1 MTAGGDPA
9 YRQAAFGGGYGLMT
23 FHVDEIAEMII
34 ISTSHGSADCPPEP
48 TTHGP
53 APRTVRVRTHLQHHR
68 DEPADPAERQRPGQ
82 GVPLV
87 RTPTARRPMR
97 YCASL
102 GGSPRSCMQ
111 GAITH
116 LIAGVPVSE
125 LGAAI
130 DWYTRLFG
138 RPPDLRAG
146 EEILWDIDEHA
157 TLFIEPDAA
166 RAGAGRI
173 TLAVAGL
180 DALLE
185 RLATEGIEHE
195 PIETYS
201 NGVRHVKVPDP
212 DGNAIAFAELPQS

>member
-1 MTAGGDPA
+1 
-9 YRQAAFGGGYGLMT
+9 
-23 FHVDEIAEMII
+23 
-34 ISTSHGSADCPPEP
+34 
-48 TTHGP
+48 
-53 APRTVRVRTHLQHHR
+53 
-68 DEPADPAERQRPGQ
+68 
-82 GVPLV
+82 
-87 RTPTARRPMR
+87 
-97 YCASL
+97 
-102 GGSPRSCMQ
+102 MQ
-111 GAITH
+111 GTITH

-166 RAGAGRI
+166 RAGAGRV

-201 NGVRHVKVPDP
+201 NGVRHVNVPDP
-212 DGNAIAFAELPQS
+212 DGNAIALAELPQS

>member
-1 MTAGGDPA
+1 
-9 YRQAAFGGGYGLMT
+9 
-23 FHVDEIAEMII
+23 
-34 ISTSHGSADCPPEP
+34 
-48 TTHGP
+48 
-53 APRTVRVRTHLQHHR
+53 
-68 DEPADPAERQRPGQ
+68 
-82 GVPLV
+82 
-87 RTPTARRPMR
+87 MR
-97 YCASL
+97 YGASL
-102 GGSPRSCMQ
+102 GGSPRSGMQ
-111 GAITH
+111 GTITH
-116 LIAGVPVSE
+116 LIAGVPVSA
-125 LGAAI
+125 LGAAS

-166 RAGAGRI
+166 RAGAGRV

-212 DGNAIAFAELPQS
+212 DGNAIALAESDHQRIARSTRGWIGRCLYG